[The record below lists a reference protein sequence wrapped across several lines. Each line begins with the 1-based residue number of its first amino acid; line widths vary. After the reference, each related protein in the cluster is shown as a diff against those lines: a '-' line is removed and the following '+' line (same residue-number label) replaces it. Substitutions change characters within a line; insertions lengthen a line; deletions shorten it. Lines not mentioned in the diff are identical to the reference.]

1 MPSPAV
7 EPTRLAR
14 PLLRGAPRNAPA
26 VTTNPDGGIHS
37 QRRALSLT
45 VSMWIGVEK
54 GPR

>member
-26 VTTNPDGGIHS
+26 VATNPDGGIYS

-45 VSMWIGVEK
+45 VSM
-54 GPR
+54 RLTR